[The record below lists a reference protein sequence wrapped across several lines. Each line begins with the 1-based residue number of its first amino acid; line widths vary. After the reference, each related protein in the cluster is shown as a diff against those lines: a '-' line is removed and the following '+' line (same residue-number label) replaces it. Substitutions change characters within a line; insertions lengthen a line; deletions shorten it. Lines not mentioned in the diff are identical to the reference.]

1 LTLRRAFSNK
11 DAALPRNELMKRNS
25 PAVLFLACFL
35 TAALVLPSDM
45 LARRGGLALADT
57 AGQRAGQIDR
67 MIPVVGITR
76 GKQNINAAA
85 KTIVNWE
92 DVVNT
97 QAGARARIVLDDGSI
112 LNVGSKSSL
121 RVVKHD
127 AGGQQTELELTYGKL
142 RSQAAKITKPGGKFE
157 VRTPAGVAGVVG
169 TDYFVSFLNSLMMVI
184 VYVDIARVCNLA
196 NVCVDVVAGQFTSV
210 RAGDNSPPLPPAAVV
225 DSAKFI
231 HTDDWQRGDHVSL
244 GVQGFV
250 TPEEETG
257 DETEGTEADAT
268 GYLVAL
274 TDSEGRTTQVPW
286 SPGVKYNVQAV
297 GGVITARLTKP
308 DKTVVATATIPV
320 HLPGAYPSCRMMEA
334 SKGNSVASPI
344 SQTGQ
349 TFTVFSPTSKFDP
362 NTGPLTLRVRNEA
375 DQSISEY
382 KPLAQSPRSAVFMPR
397 DAACGRS
404 TFTVSKAGEFEESF
418 TVYRLCVALDTSR
431 VYPRGK
437 KGTLRV
443 MARGFP
449 ENEKELASLT
459 RDLSMYVTN
468 ETPDTLAFSNEPN
481 QITWRI
487 QAGEV
492 NQGNW
497 QRDISVVA
505 LHAGPFRD
513 TARLSAPICTNPK

>member
-1 LTLRRAFSNK
+1 
-11 DAALPRNELMKRNS
+11 MKHKS

-35 TAALVLPSDM
+35 TAALLLPPDM
-45 LARRGGLALADT
+45 ATFADT

-76 GKQNINAAA
+76 GKQNIAAAA

-142 RSQAAKITKPGGKFE
+142 RSQATKITKPGGKFE
-157 VRTPAGVAGVVG
+157 VRIPAGVAGVVG
-169 TDYFVSFLNSLMMVI
+169 TDYFVSFLNRLMMII

-196 NVCVDVVAGQFTSV
+196 NVCVDVAAGQFTTV
-210 RAGDNSPPLPPAAVV
+210 RADDNSPPRPPAAIV
-225 DSAKFI
+225 DSANFI
-231 HTDDWQRGDHVSL
+231 STDDWQRGDHVSL
-244 GVQGFV
+244 TVQGYV

-257 DETEGTEADAT
+257 GEGEGQAADPE
-268 GYLVAL
+268 GYSVTF
-274 TDSEGRTTQVPW
+274 TDSDGRTTQVPW
-286 SPGVKYNVQAV
+286 SPRIRYNVQAA
-297 GGVITARLTKP
+297 GGVITAKLTKP
-308 DKTVVATATIPV
+308 DKTVVATAIIPV
-320 HLPGAYPSCRMMEA
+320 HLPGASPSCRSMD
-334 SKGNSVASPI
+334 SPKGNSVVSPI

-349 TFTVFSPTSKFDP
+349 PFTVYSPTSKFDP
-362 NTGPLTLRVRNEA
+362 NTAPLTLRVRNEA
-375 DQSISEY
+375 DQSVSEY

-397 DAACGRS
+397 DTACGRS
-404 TFTVSKAGEFEESF
+404 TYTVSKAGEFEESF

-431 VYPRGK
+431 VYLKGNRGI
-437 KGTLRV
+437 LRV

-449 ENEKELASLT
+449 ENKKELVSLT
-459 RDLSMYVTN
+459 RDLTMYVTN
-468 ETPDTLAFSNEPN
+468 ETPDTLAFSKQPN

-492 NQGNW
+492 RGGIW
-497 QRDISVVA
+497 ERDIDVVA
-505 LHAGPFRD
+505 LHAGPFVD
-513 TARLSAPICTNPK
+513 KARLSTPVCTNPN